1 MDNLHSINHLLWEII
16 KLQFARN
23 HEIFEK
29 YGLHP
34 GQPPLL
40 LSLHNEDGQSQSSL
54 AHNLRVKPS
63 TVTMMIRRLERGE
76 LIFRKWD
83 EHDKRVC
90 RIFLTP
96 KGYSICNELK
106 LVNKSTEALY
116 LKNLSVE
123 EQIIFKRLLMQVRD
137 NLSDAQ
143 TSSTHSN
150 LKGDES

>member
-1 MDNLHSINHLLWEII
+1 MDNPHSINHLLWEII

-29 YGLHP
+29 HGLHP

-106 LVNKSTEALY
+106 LVNKATEALY

-143 TSSTHSN
+143 TRSIHSN